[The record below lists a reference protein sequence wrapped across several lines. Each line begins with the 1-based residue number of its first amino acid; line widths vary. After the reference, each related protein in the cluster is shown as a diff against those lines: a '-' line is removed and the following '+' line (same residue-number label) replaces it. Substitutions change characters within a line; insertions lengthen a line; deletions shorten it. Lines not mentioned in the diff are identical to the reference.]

1 MKDNPQDFDYEF
13 KYRFEEKDLHLIKHW
28 INQSHHP
35 DPHYPKY
42 IVISH
47 YYDVED
53 LHRNLSF
60 PDSEL
65 PTDKYRL
72 RQYKVST
79 ANNDTQCYTEF
90 KSRFPNG
97 KRIKIKKEFSHST
110 LELDPMRI
118 QGSEIFNSSSI
129 KGFLNLKYSL
139 TMSYCRERFIH
150 PHLPYSICLDSDIKV
165 LSSRHSNEV
174 LNPMSKS
181 PIYVL
186 EIKTAHPEILQ
197 NLNFP
202 DFVID
207 SKYFSKYKYA
217 CKLSF

>member
-1 MKDNPQDFDYEF
+1 MNTNSQGLDYEF
-13 KYRFEEKDLHLIKHW
+13 KYRFEEKDLNLIRHW
-28 INQSHHP
+28 INQSHIP
-35 DPHYPKY
+35 DLKHPKY
-42 IVISH
+42 IVSSH

-72 RQYKVST
+72 RQYKASSDQ
-79 ANNDTQCYTEF
+79 NWSKLYIEF

-97 KRIKIKKEFSHST
+97 KRIKIKKEFNNT
-110 LELDPMRI
+110 ATTNDPMRI
-118 QGSEIFNSSSI
+118 HGSEIFTASSI

-139 TMSYCRERFIH
+139 TMTYSRERFIH
-150 PHLPYSICLDSDIKV
+150 PHLPYSICLDSDIEV
-165 LSSRHSNEV
+165 MNTRHSSTM
-174 LNPMSKS
+174 LNPLSKF
-181 PIYVL
+181 PTYVL
-186 EIKTAHPEILQ
+186 EVKTAHPEILQ

-202 DFVID
+202 EFAID
-207 SKYFSKYKYA
+207 SRYFSKYKYA